1 MRHIILLLIL
11 HDQKFVDCLYLT
23 KKNIMKFIAI
33 YLLLGTVLFTLSAC
47 NWNRTEKA
55 QQQIYASGPDAPS
68 ELNETLQRN
77 QDYYKISD
85 NELLSKM
92 R

>member
-1 MRHIILLLIL
+1 
-11 HDQKFVDCLYLT
+11 
-23 KKNIMKFIAI
+23 MKFIEI
-33 YLLLGTVLFTLSAC
+33 NLLLGTLIITLSAC

-68 ELNETLQRN
+68 ALNETLQRN

>member
-1 MRHIILLLIL
+1 
-11 HDQKFVDCLYLT
+11 
-23 KKNIMKFIAI
+23 MKFI
-33 YLLLGTVLFTLSAC
+33 LKNLFLGTLIISLSAC

-68 ELNETLQRN
+68 ALGETLQRN

-85 NELLSKM
+85 DELLSKM

>member
-1 MRHIILLLIL
+1 MKLITINLLLAA
-11 HDQKFVDCLYLT
+11 FV
-23 KKNIMKFIAI
+23 
-33 YLLLGTVLFTLSAC
+33 FTISAC

-55 QQQIYASGPDAPS
+55 QLQIYASGPDAPS
-68 ELNETLQRN
+68 ALSETLQRN

-85 NELLSKM
+85 YELLSKM

>member
-1 MRHIILLLIL
+1 MKFSVISLLL
-11 HDQKFVDCLYLT
+11 VA
-23 KKNIMKFIAI
+23 M
-33 YLLLGTVLFTLSAC
+33 VFTISAC

-68 ELNETLQRN
+68 ELSETLQRN

-85 NELLSKM
+85 EELLNKM

>member
-1 MRHIILLLIL
+1 MHENT
-11 HDQKFVDCLYLT
+11 LT
-23 KKNIMKFIAI
+23 IFNSRKRYKMKFIAI
-33 YLLLGTVLFTLSAC
+33 NLLLGSLMFTLSAC

-55 QQQIYASGPDAPS
+55 QQQIYASGSYAPS
-68 ELNETLQRN
+68 ALSETLQRK

-85 NELLSKM
+85 DELLNKM

>member
-1 MRHIILLLIL
+1 
-11 HDQKFVDCLYLT
+11 
-23 KKNIMKFIAI
+23 MKFIST
-33 YLLLGTVLFTLSAC
+33 YLLLGTIVFTFSAC

-55 QQQIYASGPDAPS
+55 QRQIYAAGPDAPS
-68 ELNETLQRN
+68 PLTETLQRN

-85 NELLSKM
+85 EELLNKM

>member
-1 MRHIILLLIL
+1 M
-11 HDQKFVDCLYLT
+11 
-23 KKNIMKFIAI
+23 
-33 YLLLGTVLFTLSAC
+33 FTLSAC

-55 QQQIYASGPDAPS
+55 QQQIYSSGPDAPS
-68 ELNETLQRN
+68 TISETLQRN

-85 NELLSKM
+85 DELLSKM

>member
-1 MRHIILLLIL
+1 
-11 HDQKFVDCLYLT
+11 
-23 KKNIMKFIAI
+23 MKFI
-33 YLLLGTVLFTLSAC
+33 LKNLFLGTLIISLSAC

-68 ELNETLQRN
+68 ALGETLQRK

-85 NELLSKM
+85 DELLSKM

>member
-1 MRHIILLLIL
+1 MNFIFNNLLLVI
-11 HDQKFVDCLYLT
+11 V
-23 KKNIMKFIAI
+23 M
-33 YLLLGTVLFTLSAC
+33 FTISAC

-68 ELNETLQRN
+68 ALSETLQRN

-85 NELLSKM
+85 DELLSKM

>member
-1 MRHIILLLIL
+1 
-11 HDQKFVDCLYLT
+11 
-23 KKNIMKFIAI
+23 MKFISI
-33 YLLLGTVLFTLSAC
+33 NLLLGTVIFVLSAC

-55 QQQIYASGPDAPS
+55 QRQIYDSGPDAPS
-68 ELNETLQRN
+68 ELSETLQRK

-85 NELLSKM
+85 DELLSKM

>member
-1 MRHIILLLIL
+1 
-11 HDQKFVDCLYLT
+11 
-23 KKNIMKFIAI
+23 MKFIAI
-33 YLLLGTVLFTLSAC
+33 NLLLGTVIFTISAC

-55 QQQIYASGPDAPS
+55 QTQIYASGPDAPS
-68 ELNETLQRN
+68 EVSETLQRN

-85 NELLSKM
+85 DELLSKM

>member
-1 MRHIILLLIL
+1 
-11 HDQKFVDCLYLT
+11 
-23 KKNIMKFIAI
+23 MKFILI
-33 YLLLGTVLFTLSAC
+33 NIFLGTLIISLSAC

-68 ELNETLQRN
+68 ALGETLQRN

-85 NELLSKM
+85 DELLSKM

>member
-1 MRHIILLLIL
+1 ML
-11 HDQKFVDCLYLT
+11 KNTLT
-23 KKNIMKFIAI
+23 VFNSRENYKMKFIVI
-33 YLLLGTVLFTLSAC
+33 NLLLGTFILTLSSC

-68 ELNETLQRN
+68 AFSEALQRN
-77 QDYYKISD
+77 QDYYKKSD
-85 NELLSKM
+85 HELLNKM

>member
-1 MRHIILLLIL
+1 M
-11 HDQKFVDCLYLT
+11 KYFVI
-23 KKNIMKFIAI
+23 N
-33 YLLLGTVLFTLSAC
+33 LLLGTFIFILSAC

-68 ELNETLQRN
+68 ALSEKLQRN

-85 NELLSKM
+85 DELLSKM

>member
-1 MRHIILLLIL
+1 MKFSVISLLL
-11 HDQKFVDCLYLT
+11 VA
-23 KKNIMKFIAI
+23 M
-33 YLLLGTVLFTLSAC
+33 VFTISAC

-55 QQQIYASGPDAPS
+55 QRQIYASGPDAPS
-68 ELNETLQRN
+68 PLTETLQRK

-85 NELLSKM
+85 EELLEKM

>member
-1 MRHIILLLIL
+1 MKFSVISLLL
-11 HDQKFVDCLYLT
+11 VA
-23 KKNIMKFIAI
+23 M
-33 YLLLGTVLFTLSAC
+33 VFTISAC

-55 QQQIYASGPDAPS
+55 QTQIYASGPDAPS
-68 ELNETLQRN
+68 ELSETLQRN

-85 NELLSKM
+85 GELLSKM

>member
-1 MRHIILLLIL
+1 
-11 HDQKFVDCLYLT
+11 
-23 KKNIMKFIAI
+23 MKFIVI
-33 YLLLGTVLFTLSAC
+33 NLLLGTLIISLSAC

-68 ELNETLQRN
+68 ALGETLQRN

-85 NELLSKM
+85 DELLSKM

>member
-1 MRHIILLLIL
+1 ML
-11 HDQKFVDCLYLT
+11 KNTLT
-23 KKNIMKFIAI
+23 VFNSRNKYKMKLFAI
-33 YLLLGTVLFTLSAC
+33 NLLLGIAMFTLSAC

-55 QQQIYASGPDAPS
+55 QQQIYTSGPDAPS
-68 ELNETLQRN
+68 ALSETLQRN

>member
-1 MRHIILLLIL
+1 MNKTTLTAFIYIEKMYIVKL
-11 HDQKFVDCLYLT
+11 FVI
-23 KKNIMKFIAI
+23 NIF
-33 YLLLGTVLFTLSAC
+33 LGTVTFTLSAC

-68 ELNETLQRN
+68 ELSETLQRK

-85 NELLSKM
+85 EELLRKM

>member
-1 MRHIILLLIL
+1 
-11 HDQKFVDCLYLT
+11 
-23 KKNIMKFIAI
+23 MKFITFN
-33 YLLLGTVLFTLSAC
+33 LLFGSFMITLSAC

-68 ELNETLQRN
+68 ALSETLQRN
-77 QDYYKISD
+77 HDYYKISD
-85 NELLSKM
+85 DKLLSKM

>member
-1 MRHIILLLIL
+1 
-11 HDQKFVDCLYLT
+11 
-23 KKNIMKFIAI
+23 MKFIAI
-33 YLLLGTVLFTLSAC
+33 NLLLGIFLFALSSC

-68 ELNETLQRN
+68 ALSETLQRN

-85 NELLSKM
+85 DELLIKM